1 MGYLI
6 RRYLHLNDHTL
17 INIKMPIVYRLY
29 SFKEATNEY
38 ISDTRRKLMERFHHK
53 SRIYRLL
60 IVESTSLTRIGFYP
74 ANLN

>member
-1 MGYLI
+1 MGYSI

-38 ISDTRRKLMERFHHK
+38 ILKLMERIHHK
-53 SRIYRLL
+53 SRIYWLL
-60 IVESTSLTRIGFYP
+60 IVESTSLTRIGLYP